1 MPLLRNIWFE
11 LAYIPRS
18 SRGRVGLEEGERV
31 GRGFIEMTAG
41 MKFVELN

>member
-18 SRGRVGLEEGERV
+18 SRGRVGLEEGGEDR
-31 GRGFIEMTAG
+31 AG
-41 MKFVELN
+41 IYRNDGWDEIR